1 MAIIAGISPA
11 SICDEEDLIVA
22 VEMILIDMLRG
33 IASSEGRCGN
43 TLDFIVHRSGD
54 VAAQRYE
61 IRVESAESASERR
74 RARGKWIAGLEARAL
89 LADDDQGEDDECL
102 TGDERKLLA
111 AYRVLDI
118 PFGEA
123 LRRLENEPLDEAAV
137 ELQAKASGRCCEL
150 GEGCRFG
157 IRRLLGLT

>member
-74 RARGKWIAGLEARAL
+74 RARGKWIAGLEA
-89 LADDDQGEDDECL
+89 
-102 TGDERKLLA
+102 
-111 AYRVLDI
+111 
-118 PFGEA
+118 
-123 LRRLENEPLDEAAV
+123 
-137 ELQAKASGRCCEL
+137 GRCSPTTTRAKTTSASPATSGSCWPPIASSTS
-150 GEGCRFG
+150 RSAKPFAS
-157 IRRLLGLT
+157 